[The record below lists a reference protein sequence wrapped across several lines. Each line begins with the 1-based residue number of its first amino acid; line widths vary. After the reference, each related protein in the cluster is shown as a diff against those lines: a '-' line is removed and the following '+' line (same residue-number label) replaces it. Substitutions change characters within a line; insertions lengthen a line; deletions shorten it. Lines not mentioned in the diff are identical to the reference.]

1 MAGETPSDATRTGD
15 PAQPGP
21 LSPTQD
27 HLMPKPA
34 TPRPA
39 PPDQNARPLNVTDA
53 LSYLDAVKVQLHDK
67 PEVYD
72 QFLDIT
78 KVSKGHV

>member
-1 MAGETPSDATRTGD
+1 MSPPLAMSDD
-15 PAQPGP
+15 
-21 LSPTQD
+21 
-27 HLMPKPA
+27 
-34 TPRPA
+34 
-39 PPDQNARPLNVTDA
+39 

-67 PEVYD
+67 PKVYD